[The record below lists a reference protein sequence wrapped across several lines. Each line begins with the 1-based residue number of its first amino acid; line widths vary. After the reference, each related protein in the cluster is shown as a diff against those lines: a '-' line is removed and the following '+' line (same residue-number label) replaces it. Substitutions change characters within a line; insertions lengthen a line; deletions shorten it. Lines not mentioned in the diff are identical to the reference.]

1 MRARRTAAIARG
13 STAPAR
19 RVPRCARR
27 PRDRRHRARCTRRD
41 GSCSASPE
49 CGPAGAT
56 RASAKRLEDGA
67 RGVTAGP
74 MTYVGPPARRG
85 DITLALCLAPLG
97 ESSWRGA
104 CAVVRCAPSSRRARA
119 RDVTRGPFRRIAILR
134 NAKRSDSAGGRSDPS
149 GGDALL
155 RIRRCE
161 PARTTAARC
170 RRRTSRQQSNRRERA
185 RGRDR
190 W

>member
-1 MRARRTAAIARG
+1 V
-13 STAPAR
+13 SPAR

-27 PRDRRHRARCTRRD
+27 VRHRRHRARCTRRD

-56 RASAKRLEDGA
+56 GASAKRLQDRA

-74 MTYVGPPARRG
+74 MTCVAPPARRG

-104 CAVVRCAPSSRRARA
+104 CAVVRCAPSPCRARA

-134 NAKRSDSAGGRSDPS
+134 NAERSDSAGGRSDPS
-149 GGDALL
+149 AGDA
-155 RIRRCE
+155 RSAMPWAGER
-161 PARTTAARC
+161 ARPISARW
-170 RRRTSRQQSNRRERA
+170 RRRTSRPQSSRRERA
-185 RGRDR
+185 HGRAR